1 MIFSLNLNVICM
13 SSAQNQIILCNEL
26 FNSITTASTTMLD
39 ILPNKMHFEIFNFI
53 NSIKNFN
60 YFEN

>member
-1 MIFSLNLNVICM
+1 MFFSLNLNLICM
-13 SSAQNQIILCNEL
+13 SSAQNKIILSNKL

-39 ILPNKMHFEIFNFI
+39 ALPDKMHFEIFNFI
-53 NSIKNFN
+53 NSIQSFN